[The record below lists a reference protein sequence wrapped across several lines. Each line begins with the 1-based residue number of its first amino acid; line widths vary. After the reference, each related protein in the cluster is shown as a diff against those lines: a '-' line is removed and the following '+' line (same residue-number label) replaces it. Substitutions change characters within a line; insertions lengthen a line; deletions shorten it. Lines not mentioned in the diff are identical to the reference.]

1 MKQFIKVCGITT
13 EEDALWAVTC
23 GATAVGLIF
32 ARESPRKIGLEPAK
46 EIASVLPESVQR
58 VGVFVNE
65 PIEIVNRY
73 VGELGLAYA
82 QLHGE
87 EDPDYCRSVKAK
99 VIKAIRVAERK
110 DLRPLQDYSVEAI
123 LLDSFSREKRGGTG
137 RTFDWSLAVEAKG
150 MGVPIILSG
159 GLNPDN
165 VAEAIRLVSPAGVDT
180 SSGVEVSPGRKDREK
195 VKAFVDAARAAFAEI
210 RDKDNERET

>member
-13 EEDALWAVTC
+13 EEDALWAATC

-32 ARESPRKIGLEPAK
+32 ARESPRKIGPETARK
-46 EIASVLPESVQR
+46 IVSVLPESVQR

-65 PIEIVNRY
+65 PIETVNRY

-87 EDPDYCRSVKAK
+87 ESPDNCRSVKAK
-99 VIKAIRVAERK
+99 VIKALRVAERK
-110 DLRPLQDYSVEAI
+110 DLRPMQDYSVEAI
-123 LLDSFSREKRGGTG
+123 LLDSFSRERRGGTG
-137 RTFDWSLAVEAKG
+137 KTFNWSLAVEAKG

-159 GLNPDN
+159 GLNPAN

-180 SSGVEVSPGRKDREK
+180 SSGVEISPGRKDHEK
-195 VKAFVDAARAAFAEI
+195 VRAFVGAARTAFAEI
-210 RDKDNERET
+210 QDKENERET